1 MHTGATAIELCSYI
15 TNIILA
21 AYEANI
27 LSIKTAIASPVGH
40 QNDLENYDELG
51 LVCYKKKSKFPKI
64 EVLIT
69 QKNFDFC
76 LSMAT
81 SKNRSGH
88 AMEYRSKK
96 KENRS

>member
-1 MHTGATAIELCSYI
+1 MRSEISHEKFSSQG
-15 TNIILA
+15 
-21 AYEANI
+21 
-27 LSIKTAIASPVGH
+27 LSV
-40 QNDLENYDELG
+40 L
-51 LVCYKKKSKFPKI
+51 KKKSKFPKI